1 MSYIIYENG
10 DCIRIIKDSQFFFLQ
25 KRAITAIEVIREDII
40 KISRSNCLNSIYIRH
55 QDVSFPFA
63 YTPMNLALLIN
74 SWVANAPIPPP
85 ND

>member
-1 MSYIIYENG
+1 MSYIMYDNG
-10 DCIRIIKDSQFFFLQ
+10 DCIRIIKDGQFFFLQ
-25 KRAITAIEVIREDII
+25 KRAITAIEVVREDII

-74 SWVANAPIPPP
+74 SWAANAPIPPP